1 MLHSILTVLFLSSML
16 LSSTVGEHK
25 DSEKEV
31 CNIDVEG
38 NRVCFHS
45 FSVLLLSSVHFFNSV
60 LRYSC
65 VAIL

>member
-1 MLHSILTVLFLSSML
+1 MLHSILTVLLLSSML
-16 LSSTVGEHK
+16 LSSTVREHK

-45 FSVLLLSSVHFFNSV
+45 FSCPFVE
-60 LRYSC
+60 
-65 VAIL
+65 